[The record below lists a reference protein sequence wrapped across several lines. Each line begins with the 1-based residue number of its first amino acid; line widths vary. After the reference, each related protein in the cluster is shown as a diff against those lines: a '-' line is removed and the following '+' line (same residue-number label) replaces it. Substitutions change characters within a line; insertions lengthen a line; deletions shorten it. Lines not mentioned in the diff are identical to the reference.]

1 MDQQHRKPMSPL
13 YELEM
18 EVLAEGREW
27 MRRRYEEKLGKLA
40 DREGRLPPPERSTD
54 RPLPADT
61 DSAADVRGG
70 GGS

>member
-1 MDQQHRKPMSPL
+1 MDQQHKKRISPL

-27 MRRRYEEKLGKLA
+27 MRRRYEEKLRKLA
-40 DREGRLPPPERSTD
+40 DQQGRLSPPERSTD
-54 RPLPADT
+54 RPLPTDA